1 MSKKIHENCIICG
14 SADLLPLERYN
25 KMYLW
30 QCLECDQVF
39 SVRIPTEDE
48 IARLQTPFKKKD
60 RITSNS
66 LRRYS
71 SILDRFEKF
80 RQTNCV
86 LDVDCTHGE
95 FMALAKD
102 FAWDVYGTADTEQ
115 AIASCESKGLKMH
128 LGSYDFTH
136 YPDEYFDIICLR
148 NVLEMHLNPLE
159 IIEQAKRTLRKGGVI
174 YVTTPNFNAL
184 LRYRLG
190 ERYILFNYPLRLT
203 YYTKKTLRKVFK
215 MQGFKVFET
224 ETTGIPLSAR
234 KFAGATQNVPQ
245 TEESQDKIIN
255 HKESWFMRSRSMA
268 VNSVLSFFG
277 LGNFIK
283 GWFVKQ

>member
-1 MSKKIHENCIICG
+1 MSKKVHENCIICG
-14 SADLLPLERYN
+14 SADLLPLERY
-25 KMYLW
+25 KKTYLW

-39 SVRIPTEDE
+39 SVRIPSQEE
-48 IARLQTPFKKKD
+48 IDRLQTPFKKKD
-60 RITSNS
+60 RITSHS

-80 RQTNCV
+80 RQTNRI
-86 LDVDCTHGE
+86 LDVDCAHGE

-102 FAWDVYGTADTEQ
+102 FTWNVYGTADTED
-115 AIASCESKGLKMH
+115 AMTSCEEKGLIMH
-128 LGSYDFTH
+128 RGSYDFKH
-136 YPDEYFDIICLR
+136 YPDEHFDIICLR

-159 IIEQAKRTLRKGGVI
+159 ILEDVNRILRKGGLV

-184 LRYRLG
+184 LRYQLK

-215 MQGFKVFET
+215 LKGFRVFEI

-234 KFAGATQNVPQ
+234 KTVRAIQNVPQ
-245 TEESQDKIIN
+245 TEESQEKLFEK
-255 HKESWFMRSRSMA
+255 KESWLIHYWSLFL
-268 VNSVLSFFG
+268 NSVLSFFG

-283 GWFVKQ
+283 GWFIKP